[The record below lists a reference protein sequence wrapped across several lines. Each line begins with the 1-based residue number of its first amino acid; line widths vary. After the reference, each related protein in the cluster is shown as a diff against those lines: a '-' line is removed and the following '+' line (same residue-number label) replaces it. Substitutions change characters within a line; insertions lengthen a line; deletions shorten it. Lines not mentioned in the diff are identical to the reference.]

1 MPASEAHRHNAFS
14 KPAKTIKSFFLRTM
28 PGILGDNALG
38 ICERILGELK
48 RNAVLSL
55 VFLILLII
63 PNKSNHDLVYKI
75 YVINAI

>member
-1 MPASEAHRHNAFS
+1 
-14 KPAKTIKSFFLRTM
+14 
-28 PGILGDNALG
+28 
-38 ICERILGELK
+38 LGELK